1 MLKKL
6 PIGIQT
12 FSEII
17 EEDYVYVDKTKYLYD
32 LIRLG
37 KVYFLSRPR
46 RFGKSLIVSTLE
58 ELFSGRKD
66 VFKGFYIYDKWDWD
80 EKYPV
85 ILIDFSLISNE
96 SPEVLKSSLSI
107 FLDRVAKRYSIS
119 LISQGSV
126 DKLSELI
133 EELHNLFNQRVVV
146 LIDEYDKAIIDN
158 LDDLELADANR
169 KVLKNFYG
177 VLKGSNKYLK
187 FVFITGV
194 SKFSNTS
201 IFSGLNNLEDIT
213 LDEKYANICGYT
225 HKELEYFF
233 KEHIIEL
240 GKKESL
246 NYSETLDKINYWY
259 DGYSW
264 DGKDNL
270 YNPQSTLLLFKK
282 REFNNYWFKTGTPT
296 FMIQLLKKENNLQ
309 PIIEPI
315 TVKDFGIE
323 DFDIEAMDS
332 TSLLFQSGYLT
343 IKEKKYDSDSVDYI
357 LDIPNFEVKY
367 SLINYLMMA
376 FTNLKGRQLL
386 LLSKEINA
394 HILNRN
400 SKGLTKSLKEIFNQ
414 IPYTIK
420 GNKESFYHSIFL
432 VILYLFGIK
441 SQGEVITYTG
451 RIDIL
456 LKINKQI
463 IITEIKYSTKKTI
476 ETMLQEG
483 FNQIKDKEYYN
494 KYIRDNPIYLSIAFT
509 KTEIACQ
516 FKEKL

>member
-12 FSEII
+12 FAKII
-17 EEDYVYVDKTKYLYD
+17 EEDYVYVDKTKYL
-32 LIRLG
+32 LNLVKSG
-37 KVYFLSRPR
+37 EVYFLSRPR
-46 RFGKSLIVSTLE
+46 RFGKSLIISTFE
-58 ELFSGRKD
+58 ELFSGNKD
-66 VFKGFYIYDKWDWD
+66 LFKGLHIYDKWDWG

-85 ILIDFSLISNE
+85 ILIDFSEMSNE
-96 SPEVLKSSLSI
+96 SPEDLKDSLN
-107 FLDRVAKRYSIS
+107 FLLDIIGEDFNIELKAPNINT
-119 LISQGSV
+119 
-126 DKLSELI
+126 KLKELI
-133 EELHNLFNQRVVV
+133 KKIHRTHNQKVVV

-158 LDDLELADANR
+158 LDDLKLADANR
-169 KVLKNFYG
+169 KILKNFYG

-187 FVFITGV
+187 FIFITGV

-201 IFSGLNNLEDIT
+201 LFSGLNNLEDIT

-225 HKELEYFF
+225 HKELENSF
-233 KEHIIEL
+233 KKHIIEL

-246 NYSETLDKINYWY
+246 NYNETLDKINYWY

-264 DGKDNL
+264 DGKNNL
-270 YNPQSTLLLFKK
+270 YNPQSTLLLLKK
-282 REFNNYWFKTGTPT
+282 REFDNYWFKTGTPT

-315 TVKDFGIE
+315 TVKNFDIE

-343 IKEKKYDSDSVDYI
+343 IKEKKYDSDSIDYI
-357 LDIPNFEVKY
+357 LDIPNFKVKD

-386 LLSKEINA
+386 LLSKEVKT

-400 SKGLTKSLKEIFNQ
+400 SEGLTKSLKEIFNQ

-432 VILYLFGIK
+432 VILYLFGIE
-441 SQGEVITYTG
+441 SQGEVITYKG
-451 RIDIL
+451 RIDIV

-476 ETMLQEG
+476 ETMLKEG

-494 KYIRDNPIYLSIAFT
+494 KYIRDNPIYLSMAFT
-509 KTEIACQ
+509 KTGIACQ